1 MGGIL
6 VFRRVAVSLRRIA
19 MCVVVMVLA
28 ALWLG
33 KREVGADEWQPI
45 DPAELKMTSEPKA
58 PGAPA
63 IYLYRQ
69 VDRNDSGNATSEFN
83 YIRIKILSE
92 DGRKYGD
99 VEIPFHKGSENVSG
113 IHARTIHPDGT
124 IVNFDGKVYEKTIV
138 KAKGVKYLA
147 KTFSMPDVTV
157 GSIVEYQFHY
167 DFNNRYFFNS
177 RWILSAELFTRL
189 GKFSMKPYQQPPWMV
204 QWISPAGLPAG
215 TEPAKE
221 GQDSV
226 IRLTAH
232 DIPAFTVEDFMPPE
246 NELKFRV
253 DFIYRDSMP
262 EQNADKYW
270 ANYSNKEADYIE
282 KFVNK
287 KKAMEQAVAGIVS
300 PSDSPEEKLRKIYTR
315 AQQVRNLSYEE
326 SKTSEEEKR
335 AKLKAAGNVED
346 VWKNGYASG
355 GSITWLFMALAR
367 AAGFEA
373 NPVMVSARS
382 EYFFNPNRMNSAE
395 LNANVALVKLNGKDM
410 YCDPGTLYAPF
421 CMLPWQESGVA
432 GRLLDKEG
440 GRWITTEAA
449 TSKDTKIQRAAEF
462 NLNDQG
468 TLDGTVKLN
477 YTGIEAMF
485 RRQEQRNADDAARKK
500 YLEDQMKEYI
510 PAAAEIELKNI
521 PDWKSSETPLTAE
534 FAVKIAGWVSG
545 AGRRAMMPV
554 GVFSASEKRV
564 FDHADRVQPVYYP
577 YYYMK
582 EDDIKIELPLG
593 WHVASVPKPQDLD
606 AKAAE
611 YTLKCDDQ
619 KSAVRINRTLR
630 IDLFLVPK
638 ETYPVLRNFYQVV
651 RTGDEEQIVLQPSG
665 TAASN

>member
-1 MGGIL
+1 MM
-6 VFRRVAVSLRRIA
+6 V
-19 MCVVVMVLA
+19 VLA
-28 ALWLG
+28 ALWLN
-33 KREVGADEWQPI
+33 KREVAADDWQAI
-45 DPAELKMTSEPKA
+45 DPADLKMTSEPKA

-83 YIRIKILSE
+83 YARIKILTE
-92 DGRKYGD
+92 EGRKYGD
-99 VEIPFHKGSENVSG
+99 VEIPFDKANQNVSG

-124 IVNFDGKVYEKTIV
+124 IVNFDGKVYEKTIAKTKGMKYLV
-138 KAKGVKYLA
+138 KA
-147 KTFSMPDVTV
+147 FSMPDVSV

-167 DFNNRYFFNS
+167 DFNDRYIFNS
-177 RWILSAELFTRL
+177 HWILSEELFTRL
-189 GKFSMKPYQQPPWMV
+189 GKFSLKPFQEPPWIV
-204 QWISPAGLPAG
+204 QWVSPAGLPSG
-215 TEPAKE
+215 TDPAKQ
-221 GQDSV
+221 GPDSV

-232 DIPAFTVEDFMPPE
+232 DIPAFTPEDFMPPE

-262 EQNADKYW
+262 EQNVDKYW
-270 ANYSNKEADYIE
+270 ANYTKKEADSIE

-300 PSDSPEEKLRKIYTR
+300 PSDSPEEKLRKIYART
-315 AQQVRNLSYEE
+315 QQIRNLSYEE
-326 SKTSEEEKR
+326 SKTAEEEKR
-335 AKLKAAGNVED
+335 AKLKSAGNVED

-355 GSITWLFMALAR
+355 GSITWLFLALAR
-367 AAGFEA
+367 AAGVEA
-373 NPVMVSARS
+373 FPVMVSARS
-382 EYFFNPNRMNSAE
+382 EYFFRPNRMNSRE
-395 LNANVALVKLNGKDM
+395 LNSNVVLVKLNGKDL

-449 TSKDTKIQRAAEF
+449 TSKDTRIQRTAEF
-462 NLNDQG
+462 NLSDQG
-468 TLDGTVKLN
+468 TLEGTVKLT
-477 YTGIEAMF
+477 YSGIEAMV

-510 PAAAEIELKNI
+510 PAGAEVELKNT
-521 PDWKSSETPLTAE
+521 PDWKSSEAPLSAE
-534 FAVKIAGWVSG
+534 FSVKIEGWVSG

-564 FDHADRVQPVYYP
+564 FEHADRAQPVYYT
-577 YYYMK
+577 YYYTK

-611 YTLKCDDQ
+611 YTLKCEDQ
-619 KSAVRINRTLR
+619 KTAVRINRSLR
-630 IDLFLVPK
+630 IDLFMVPK

-651 RTGDEEQIVLQPSG
+651 RTGDEEQIVLQPIG